1 MLQLVPAN
9 HDVKKVYM
17 YNKAN
22 YNGII
27 NVLDSS
33 TSSNYSPSNRGK
45 IRNLARY
52 LTEDANSLLTN
63 FTISPCGD
71 AYFF

>member
-52 LTEDANSLLTN
+52 LTEDANSLLIN